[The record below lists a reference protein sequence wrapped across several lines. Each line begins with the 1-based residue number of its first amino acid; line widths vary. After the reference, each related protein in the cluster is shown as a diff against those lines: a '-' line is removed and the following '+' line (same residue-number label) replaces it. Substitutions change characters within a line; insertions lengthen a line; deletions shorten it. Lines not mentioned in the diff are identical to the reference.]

1 MTTYAFQL
9 CGSLDGWRRDV
20 EANNLSAAVNKY
32 IEILENDGGIS
43 ALHDGDSYD
52 ILTCINNAETKHLR
66 VSIVFKPAIRI
77 DVLNGMPDTRQT
89 RIDDVEVK

>member
-1 MTTYAFQL
+1 MTDYSFQL

-20 EANNLSAAVNKY
+20 EAANLSSAVNKY
-32 IEILENDGGIS
+32 VALLETDGGIS

-52 ILTCINNAETKHLR
+52 IMVRINNAETKHLR

-89 RIDDVEVK
+89 RIDDVAS